1 MKRPTTTKG
10 FPETSKRLAECDITR
25 WRHIVSSTT
34 PHPLPNGASA
44 TTLRQVIPSLKR
56 CSEVETYRLHLHHP
70 KERAKQTSTD
80 CQSNQY
86 WSPHQ
91 VVLVNTCNQYWSTQ
105 RLVLVAKPAPH
116 SIGLLPHQSPGS
128 KPLKSTLTPKLKNHQ
143 YPSRKTTNHERLFY
157 GLEDQ
162 DKLTATS
169 PLDTPYI

>member
-34 PHPLPNGASA
+34 PHPLPNRASA

-56 CSEVETYRLHLHHP
+56 CSEVETYRFHLHHP

-86 WSPHQ
+86 WSYHRP
-91 VVLVNTCNQYWSTQ
+91 VLVYLVTSTPLYIPTLTDYIS
-105 RLVLVAKPAPH
+105 RPYTAPSKVALSDCPAKGITTP
-116 SIGLLPHQSPGS
+116 SPREIGGDYPGYLS
-128 KPLKSTLTPKLKNHQ
+128 STLT
-143 YPSRKTTNHERLFY
+143 
-157 GLEDQ
+157 
-162 DKLTATS
+162 
-169 PLDTPYI
+169 